1 MSTPDIHHTVKS
13 NLGHH
18 GRRRSHYE
26 KEVEVLERDLLDRQ
40 PSHHGGTRHQD
51 VQQVE
56 PILEPPLRWTG
67 KVQDGSTDTGV
78 STCRS
83 SDRTVAAAEVDKE
96 DKAEPAA
103 VQAEIAEDS
112 WEEDGYLFT
121 KEGRNVWVS
130 TSLAPPAR

>member
-1 MSTPDIHHTVKS
+1 MSDSSAHQVKS
-13 NLGHH
+13 LGEH

-40 PSHHGGTRHQD
+40 PSHHGLRRQHS
-51 VQQVE
+51 QVE
-56 PILEPPLRWTG
+56 PILEPPLGWNAVEDGPSTG
-67 KVQDGSTDTGV
+67 QV

-83 SDRTVAAAEVDKE
+83 SDRTVAAIEDKE
-96 DKAEPAA
+96 GKVEPLAI
-103 VQAEIAEDS
+103 QAETAEDS

-130 TSLAPPAR
+130 AYPPSQTSR